1 MNILFKSLSKNN
13 LIQLSLVFIFF
24 ISPKGFSET
33 NIWKDQSPEKDLICL
48 AENIYWEARNQ
59 SLEGKLAVAHVTIN
73 RVKSNKFPNN
83 VCGVVKQTKFYPS
96 GKIDL
101 HSCQFSWYCDGKS
114 DKPKNF
120 KSWEDA
126 KLIAADF
133 LKRNPSDFTKGS
145 LWYHNLDV
153 SPGWSTSL
161 QKALVVGDHIFYK
174 EQT

>member
-1 MNILFKSLSKNN
+1 MKILVKTLFRKSFTQLF
-13 LIQLSLVFIFF
+13 LIFVFFLT
-24 ISPKGFSET
+24 PKGYTET
-33 NIWKDQSPEKDLICL
+33 NIWKEQVITKDLICL

-73 RVKSNKFPNN
+73 RVKSNKFPNDI
-83 VCGVVKQTKFYPS
+83 CGVVKQTKFYPS

-114 DKPKNF
+114 DKPRNS

-126 KLIAADF
+126 KTIAKDF
-133 LKRNPSDFTKGS
+133 LKRNPKDFTKGS

-153 SPGWSTSL
+153 SPGWSSSL
-161 QKALVVGDHIFYK
+161 QKALVIGDHIFYR

>member
-1 MNILFKSLSKNN
+1 MKILVKTLFRKSFTQLF
-13 LIQLSLVFIFF
+13 LIFVFFLT
-24 ISPKGFSET
+24 PKGYTET
-33 NIWKDQSPEKDLICL
+33 NIWKEQVITKDLICL

-73 RVKSNKFPNN
+73 RVKSNKFPNDI
-83 VCGVVKQTKFYPS
+83 CGVVKQTKFYPS

-114 DKPKNF
+114 DKPRNS

-126 KLIAADF
+126 KTIAIDF
-133 LKRNPSDFTKGS
+133 LKRNPKDFTKGS

-153 SPGWSTSL
+153 SPGWSSSL
-161 QKALVVGDHIFYK
+161 QKALVIGDHIFYR
-174 EQT
+174 EQS

>member
-33 NIWKDQSPEKDLICL
+33 NIWKDQSAEKDLICL

-114 DKPKNF
+114 DEPKNF

-126 KLIAADF
+126 KSIAADF

-161 QKALVVGDHIFYK
+161 QKALVVGDHVFYK